1 MHTKFSIAPSILS
14 ANVAKLG
21 EEVTKVLDA
30 GADIIHID
38 VMDGHYV
45 PNLTFGPIVCKSL
58 RDFGITAPFDVH
70 LMVEPVDNLIIE
82 FTKAGANMISFH
94 PEASKH
100 IDRSISLIKDHN
112 CAAGLALNPST
123 PLSYLDHVLEKLDFV
138 LIMSVNPGFSGQK
151 FIPSVLP
158 KIKELNKL
166 ITDKKL
172 KTIIAVD
179 GGVGVHNIAELA
191 KLGAT
196 MFIAG
201 NAIYNTPDY
210 KEAIDSLR
218 AQLAL
223 V

>member
-1 MHTKFSIAPSILS
+1 MHKKFSLAPSILS
-14 ANVAKLG
+14 ANLAKLG
-21 EEVTKVLDA
+21 EEVNKVLNA
-30 GADIIHID
+30 GADVIHID

-45 PNLTFGPIVCKSL
+45 PNLTFGPAVCKSL
-58 RDFGITAPFDVH
+58 RDYGITAPFDVH
-70 LMVEPVDNLIIE
+70 LMVEPVDDLIVE
-82 FTKAGANMISFH
+82 FAKAGANMISFH

-123 PLSYLDHVLEKLDFV
+123 PLSSLDHVLEKLDFV

-179 GGVGVHNIAELA
+179 GGVGAHNIAELA

-201 NAIYNTPDY
+201 SAIYNTPDY
-210 KEAIDSLR
+210 KVAIDNLR